1 MPDQINIR
9 DLPDTPPNESL
20 NFMLGFIAGDIK
32 RRSGQ
37 RTTSSEIVRVLV
49 RKEYE
54 RLVKA
59 QKAEATK

>member
-1 MPDQINIR
+1 MPDQINVK
-9 DLPDTPPNESL
+9 DLPDTPETESL

-54 RLVKA
+54 RLAKA
-59 QKAEATK
+59 QMQEKAK